1 MNENKE
7 MMEISEQRIRK
18 TNLSKNFKIIMNYPE
33 NKDAHHDHK
42 SQTISQTL
50 L

>member
-1 MNENKE
+1 M
-7 MMEISEQRIRK
+7 
-18 TNLSKNFKIIMNYPE
+18 KNSFVKKLKIIINYPE
-33 NKDAHHDHK
+33 NKDAHPDHK